1 MTRRIHRSS
10 LSGVVRRLFRAGPA
24 VLFTLVLSLSL
35 AVASR
40 AVETPR
46 SAMSGLAAT
55 DLRPIIRFTDQP
67 FYPDLERVAFY
78 WDDSQIGH
86 VEDRTPTETL
96 LNFYAVMAK
105 VGLEIEAIRSDA
117 RTDPGLG
124 WSPSMQ
130 ERIDDVNDLFNL
142 AIKALN
148 GSGYPESSAA
158 TWSMNRLSS

>member
-1 MTRRIHRSS
+1 
-10 LSGVVRRLFRAGPA
+10 
-24 VLFTLVLSLSL
+24 
-35 AVASR
+35 
-40 AVETPR
+40 
-46 SAMSGLAAT
+46 
-55 DLRPIIRFTDQP
+55 
-67 FYPDLERVAFY
+67 
-78 WDDSQIGH
+78 
-86 VEDRTPTETL
+86 
-96 LNFYAVMAK
+96 MAK